1 MIRGAG
7 LEIAIIFNDWRA
19 GVTGGF
25 ETTLMLWE
33 ACCIP
38 SLLHGAGTW
47 VEMSKATEKQ
57 LNALQVWFLR
67 LVLQIGSGSPV
78 SGLL

>member
-1 MIRGAG
+1 MIGER
-7 LEIAIIFNDWRA
+7 
-19 GVTGGF
+19 GF
-25 ETTLMLWE
+25 ETALMLLE

-47 VEMSKATEKQ
+47 VEMSKATEKH

-67 LVLQIGSGSPV
+67 LVLQIGSRSPV
-78 SGLL
+78 SGLLWDCRLLDRL